1 MYPPHSC
8 SQHKHTGSPSENK
21 DNPPVQ
27 IKKQETINFSTN
39 ILLVVFIII
48 NVNSFHF
55 ILLPIQKKTNKAI
68 EIAFARFN
76 ARTSLYRFINIS
88 PRLPLI
94 IAYNHAISLRHGES
108 FIVRN

>member
-27 IKKQETINFSTN
+27 IKKQETINFTTN
-39 ILLVVFIII
+39 IQLVVFITI

-55 ILLPIQKKTNKAI
+55 IPLPIQKTNKAI

-76 ARTSLYRFINIS
+76 ARTCLYRSLNIS

-94 IAYNHAISLRHGES
+94 ITYNHAISLRHGES
-108 FIVRN
+108 FIVWN